1 MTEQIDMQR
10 NNRIVYLDLLRIA
23 ATFIVMML
31 HYKTFWAVAFILI
44 FGALAYG
51 EVKRWLTTK

>member
-1 MTEQIDMQR
+1 MKDLI
-10 NNRIVYLDLLRIA
+10 YLILT
-23 ATFIVMML
+23 ATVLGFVGAFLFVLMML

-51 EVKRWLTTK
+51 EVKRWLKTQ

>member
-1 MTEQIDMQR
+1 MKDLI
-10 NNRIVYLDLLRIA
+10 YLILT
-23 ATFIVMML
+23 ATVLGFVGACLFIVMML

-44 FGALAYG
+44 FGAFAID